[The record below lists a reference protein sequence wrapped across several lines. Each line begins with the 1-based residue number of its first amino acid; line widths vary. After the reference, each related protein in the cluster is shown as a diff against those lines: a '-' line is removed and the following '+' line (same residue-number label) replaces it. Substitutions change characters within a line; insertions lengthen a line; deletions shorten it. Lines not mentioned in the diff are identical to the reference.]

1 MKQDLLKLVGLSTI
15 LILLLSACTT
25 AETGKFTASGSFSAI
40 DTSIAPELSGK
51 VSEVNVVE
59 GESVSAGQPLFKI
72 NAEVSQAQYDQAA
85 AAVSAAEAAVEA
97 SRSQAASAE
106 AQYQLAL
113 QGALVQDMPNRQM
126 AWTNSLPEDYQEAW
140 YFNEI
145 ELIEAA
151 LTQVDSAEK
160 ALETARTELEN
171 EQKKASS
178 KDFIAVEKRLALAQ
192 VTLTVANATLT
203 QAQTAGNTDLENAAI
218 ESKDAAQAEF
228 DSALSDYQRML
239 TTSAADSIILARS
252 RVAVAQSTL
261 DNARDA
267 LLALQ
272 TGDQSLQVVAAQKA
286 AEAAAS
292 MVKQAEAGLEQAKQA
307 QNMAQLQLDRTTVT
321 SPVDGVVLTRNVEVG
336 DLAVA
341 GGTVMR
347 VANLDTLDLVVYL
360 PEDQYG
366 QVKIGD
372 EVYITVDSF
381 AGETF
386 EGTIVRISDEA
397 EFTPKNVQT
406 ESGRKST
413 VYAVKVQV
421 LNPDHRLKPG
431 MPADVE
437 FKIGRASC
445 RERV

>member
-1 MKQDLLKLVGLSTI
+1 MKHNSLKVVSLVVVLTF
-15 LILLLSACTT
+15 LLSACAT

-51 VSEVNVVE
+51 VTEVSVLE
-59 GESVSAGQPLFKI
+59 GESVTAGQTLFKI
-72 NAEVSQAQYDQAA
+72 DAEVSQAQYDQAA
-85 AAVSAAEAAVEA
+85 AAVSAAEAAVQA
-97 SRSQAASAE
+97 SRGQAASAE

-113 QGALVQDMPNRQM
+113 QGALIQDMPSRQT
-126 AWTNSLPEDYQEAW
+126 AWTNTPPEEYREAW
-140 YFNEI
+140 YFNKT

-151 LTQVDSAEK
+151 QSQVESAEK
-160 ALETARTELEN
+160 ALASTCAELEN

-178 KDFIAVEKRLALAQ
+178 RDFIAAEKRLALAQ
-192 VTLTVANATLT
+192 VTLTVAGATLT
-203 QAQTAGNTDLENAAI
+203 QAQTAGNTNLEDAAI
-218 ESKDAAQAEF
+218 ESRDAAQAEF

-239 TTSAADSIILARS
+239 TTSVADSIIMARS
-252 RVAVAQSTL
+252 RVAIAQATL
-261 DNARDA
+261 DNARNA

-292 MVKQAEAGLEQAKQA
+292 TVKQAEAGLEQAKKA
-307 QNMAQLQLDRTTVT
+307 LNMAQLLLDRTTVT

-336 DLAVA
+336 DLVVA
-341 GGTVMR
+341 GGPVMR
-347 VANLDTLDLVVYL
+347 VANLDTLDLIVYL

-366 QVKIGD
+366 RVNIGD
-372 EVYITVDSF
+372 KVAITVDSF
-381 AGETF
+381 PGETF
-386 EGTIVRISDEA
+386 KGTIVHISDEA

-413 VYAVKVQV
+413 VYAVKIQVQN
-421 LNPDHRLKPG
+421 LDHRLKPG

-437 FKIGRASC
+437 FSSK
-445 RERV
+445 

>member
-1 MKQDLLKLVGLSTI
+1 MKQNLLKLVGLSTI

-59 GESVSAGQPLFKI
+59 GESVSAGQHLFKI
-72 NAEVSQAQYDQAA
+72 DAEVSQAQYDQAA

-97 SRSQAASAE
+97 GRSQAASAE

-267 LLALQ
+267 LRALQ

-437 FKIGRASC
+437 FT
-445 RERV
+445 VH

>member
-1 MKQDLLKLVGLSTI
+1 MKHNLLKVVSLAVVLTF
-15 LILLLSACTT
+15 LLSACATT
-25 AETGKFTASGSFSAI
+25 ETGKFTASGSFSAI

-51 VSEVNVVE
+51 VIEVSVLE
-59 GESVSAGQPLFKI
+59 GERVTAGETLFKI
-72 NAEVSQAQYDQAA
+72 DAEVSQAQYDQAA
-85 AAVSAAEAAVEA
+85 AAVSAAEAAVDA
-97 SRSQAASAE
+97 SRGQAASAE

-113 QGALVQDMPNRQM
+113 QGALLQDMPNRQI
-126 AWTNSLPEDYQEAW
+126 AWTNSLPEDYQKSW
-140 YFNEI
+140 YFNET

-151 LTQVDSAEK
+151 KTQVDSAEK
-160 ALETARTELEN
+160 ALASARVELEN

-178 KDFIAVEKRLALAQ
+178 KDFIAAEKRLALAQ
-192 VTLTVANATLT
+192 VTLTVADATLA
-203 QAQTAGNTDLENAAI
+203 QAQTAGNSDLEDAAI

-239 TTSAADSIILARS
+239 TTSVADSITLARS
-252 RVAVAQSTL
+252 RVAVAQATL

-286 AEAAAS
+286 SEAAAS
-292 MVKQAEAGLEQAKQA
+292 VVKQAEAGLEQAKQA
-307 QNMAQLQLDRTTVT
+307 LNMAQLQLDRTTIT

-366 QVKIGD
+366 QVNIGD

-381 AGETF
+381 ASETF
-386 EGTIVRISDEA
+386 KGTIMRISDEA

-413 VYAVKVQV
+413 VYSVKIQV
-421 LNPDHRLKPG
+421 LNPDHKLKPG

-437 FKIGRASC
+437 FSIH
-445 RERV
+445 

>member
-85 AAVSAAEAAVEA
+85 AAVSAAEAVVEA

-151 LTQVDSAEK
+151 LTQVDSTEK

-437 FKIGRASC
+437 FT
-445 RERV
+445 VH

>member
-1 MKQDLLKLVGLSTI
+1 MKQKLLKLVSLTTV
-15 LILLLSACTT
+15 LVFLLSACSAAKTD
-25 AETGKFTASGSFSAI
+25 KFSASGTFSAI
-40 DTSIAPELSGK
+40 STSIVSEISGK
-51 VSEVNVVE
+51 VTEVTVNE
-59 GESVSAGQPLFKI
+59 GDTVKTGETLFTLD
-72 NAEVSQAQYDQAA
+72 AEVSQAQYDQAA
-85 AAVSAAEAAVEA
+85 AAVKAAEAAVEA
-97 SRSQAASAE
+97 SRQQADSAA

-113 QGALVQDMPNRQM
+113 QGAMLQD
-126 AWTNSLPEDYQEAW
+126 LPARNNQWNASVPDNYQEAW
-140 YFNEI
+140 YFNKN
-145 ELIEAA
+145 ELIDAAKSQVTSAEAA
-151 LTQVDSAEK
+151 LANAKTD
-160 ALETARTELEN
+160 LEN

-178 KDFIAVEKRLALAQ
+178 KDFLAAEERLALAQ
-192 VTLTVANATLT
+192 GSLSVAEITLNQAKSAN
-203 QAQTAGNTDLENAAI
+203 NTILEDAAV
-218 ESKDAAQAEF
+218 ELRDTAQAEF

-239 TTSAADSIILARS
+239 TTSAADSIIQARS
-252 RVAVAQSTL
+252 RVAIAQATL

-286 AEAAAS
+286 ANAAAS
-292 MVKQAEAGLEQAKQA
+292 MVKQAEAGLDQAKQA
-307 QNMAQLQLDRTTVT
+307 LNMAQLQLNRTTVT

-360 PEDQYG
+360 PEDEYG
-366 QVKIGD
+366 VVNIGD
-372 EVYITVDSF
+372 SVYISVDSF
-381 AGETF
+381 PGEIF
-386 EGTIVRISDEA
+386 KGTILRISDEA

-421 LNPDHRLKPG
+421 LNPDHKLKPG

-437 FKIGRASC
+437 FTIH
-445 RERV
+445 

>member
-1 MKQDLLKLVGLSTI
+1 MKQNLLKLVGLSTI

-72 NAEVSQAQYDQAA
+72 DAEVSQAQYDQAA

-192 VTLTVANATLT
+192 VTLTVADATLA
-203 QAQTAGNTDLENAAI
+203 QAQTAGNSDLEDAAI

-437 FKIGRASC
+437 FT
-445 RERV
+445 VH

>member
-1 MKQDLLKLVGLSTI
+1 MKQNLLRVVSLAIVVTF
-15 LILLLSACTT
+15 LLSACTT
-25 AETGKFTASGSFSAI
+25 AETGKLTASGTFSAN

-51 VSEVNVVE
+51 VREVSVLE
-59 GESVSAGQPLFKI
+59 GESVTVGQTLFKI
-72 NAEVSQAQYDQAA
+72 DAEVSQAQYDQAA
-85 AAVSAAEAAVEA
+85 ATVSSAEAAVEA
-97 SRSQAASAE
+97 SRAQAASAE

-113 QGALVQDMPNRQM
+113 QGAHLQDMPTRKT
-126 AWTNSLPEDYQEAW
+126 AWFNTLPGDYREVW
-140 YFNEI
+140 YFSET

-151 LTQVDSAEK
+151 QTQVTSAEK
-160 ALETARTELEN
+160 ALATAHTELAN
-171 EQKKASS
+171 EQNKASS
-178 KDFIAVEKRLALAQ
+178 KDFMAAEKRLALAQ
-192 VTLTVANATLT
+192 VSLTVAKATLT
-203 QAQTAGNTDLENAAI
+203 QAQTAGSTKLVDAAV
-218 ESKDAAQAEF
+218 ESKDVAQAEF
-228 DSALSDYQRML
+228 DSALLDYQRML
-239 TTSAADSIILARS
+239 TTSAADSINLTRS
-252 RVAVAQSTL
+252 RVAVAQASL

-286 AEAAAS
+286 SEAAAS
-292 MVKQAEAGLEQAKQA
+292 MVKQAEAGLEQAKQMR
-307 QNMAQLQLDRTTVT
+307 NMAQLQLDRTTVT

-366 QVKIGD
+366 QVNIGD
-372 EVYITVDSF
+372 VVYITVDSF
-381 AGETF
+381 AGGSF
-386 EGTIVRISDEA
+386 KGSIVRISDEA

-413 VYAVKVQV
+413 VYAVKIQV
-421 LNPDHRLKPG
+421 LNPDHKLKPG

-437 FKIGRASC
+437 FS
-445 RERV
+445 VN

>member
-1 MKQDLLKLVGLSTI
+1 MKQNLLKVVSLAAI

-40 DTSIAPELSGK
+40 DTSIASELSGK

-59 GESVSAGQPLFKI
+59 GESVTVGQTLFSI
-72 NAEVSQAQYDQAA
+72 DAEVSQAQYDQAA

-113 QGALVQDMPNRQM
+113 QGALIQDLPIRQT

-140 YFNEI
+140 YFNET

-151 LTQVDSAEK
+151 QTQVESAEK

-178 KDFIAVEKRLALAQ
+178 KDFIAAEKRLALAQ
-192 VTLTVANATLT
+192 VTLTVADATLT
-203 QAQTAGNTDLENAAI
+203 QAQTAGNTDLEDAAI
-218 ESKDAAQAEF
+218 ESRDAAQAEF

-252 RVAVAQSTL
+252 RVAVAQATL

-272 TGDQSLQVVAAQKA
+272 IGDQSLQVVAAQKA

-292 MVKQAEAGLEQAKQA
+292 LVEQAEAGLEQAKQA

-321 SPVDGVVLTRNVEVG
+321 SPVDGVVLTRSVEVG

-372 EVYITVDSF
+372 TVYITVDSF
-381 AGETF
+381 TGETF

-413 VYAVKVQV
+413 VYAVKIQVQ
-421 LNPDHRLKPG
+421 NPDHRLKPG

-437 FKIGRASC
+437 FVVR
-445 RERV
+445 

>member
-203 QAQTAGNTDLENAAI
+203 QVQTAGNTDLENAAI

-437 FKIGRASC
+437 FT
-445 RERV
+445 VH

>member
-1 MKQDLLKLVGLSTI
+1 MKQNLLKLVGLSTI

-292 MVKQAEAGLEQAKQA
+292 MVKQAEAGLDQAKQA
-307 QNMAQLQLDRTTVT
+307 LNMAQLQLDRTTIT
-321 SPVDGVVLTRNVEVG
+321 SPVDGVVLTRSVEVG

-372 EVYITVDSF
+372 MVDITVDSF

-386 EGTIVRISDEA
+386 KGTIVRISDEA

-413 VYAVKVQV
+413 VYAIKIQVQN
-421 LNPDHRLKPG
+421 LDHRLKPG

-437 FKIGRASC
+437 FT
-445 RERV
+445 VD

>member
-1 MKQDLLKLVGLSTI
+1 MKQNLLKLVGLSTI

-252 RVAVAQSTL
+252 RVAVAQATL

-437 FKIGRASC
+437 FT
-445 RERV
+445 VH

>member
-1 MKQDLLKLVGLSTI
+1 MKQNLLKLVSLSAI
-15 LILLLSACTT
+15 LILLLSACAT

-59 GESVSAGQPLFKI
+59 GESVSAGQHLFKI
-72 NAEVSQAQYDQAA
+72 DAEVSQAQYDQAA

-437 FKIGRASC
+437 FT
-445 RERV
+445 VH

>member
-1 MKQDLLKLVGLSTI
+1 
-15 LILLLSACTT
+15 
-25 AETGKFTASGSFSAI
+25 
-40 DTSIAPELSGK
+40 
-51 VSEVNVVE
+51 
-59 GESVSAGQPLFKI
+59 
-72 NAEVSQAQYDQAA
+72 
-85 AAVSAAEAAVEA
+85 
-97 SRSQAASAE
+97 
-106 AQYQLAL
+106 
-113 QGALVQDMPNRQM
+113 
-126 AWTNSLPEDYQEAW
+126 
-140 YFNEI
+140 
-145 ELIEAA
+145 
-151 LTQVDSAEK
+151 
-160 ALETARTELEN
+160 
-171 EQKKASS
+171 
-178 KDFIAVEKRLALAQ
+178 
-192 VTLTVANATLT
+192 VTLTVADATLA
-203 QAQTAGNTDLENAAI
+203 QAQTAGNSDLEDAAI

-239 TTSAADSIILARS
+239 TTSVADSITLARS
-252 RVAVAQSTL
+252 RVAVAQATL

-286 AEAAAS
+286 SEAAAS
-292 MVKQAEAGLEQAKQA
+292 VVKQAEAGLEQAKQA
-307 QNMAQLQLDRTTVT
+307 LNMAQLQLDRTTIT

-366 QVKIGD
+366 QVNIGD

-381 AGETF
+381 ASETF
-386 EGTIVRISDEA
+386 KGTIMRISDEA

-413 VYAVKVQV
+413 VYSVKIQV
-421 LNPDHRLKPG
+421 LNPDHKLKPG

-437 FKIGRASC
+437 FSIH
-445 RERV
+445 

>member
-1 MKQDLLKLVGLSTI
+1 MKQNLLRVVSLAVVLTF
-15 LILLLSACTT
+15 LLSACST
-25 AETGKFTASGSFSAI
+25 AETGKLTASGSFSAI

-51 VSEVNVVE
+51 VTEVSVLE
-59 GESVSAGQPLFKI
+59 GETVTAGQTLFKI

-85 AAVSAAEAAVEA
+85 AAVSAAEAAVDA
-97 SRSQAASAE
+97 SHGQAASAE

-113 QGALVQDMPNRQM
+113 QGAHMQDMPNRQM
-126 AWTNSLPEDYQEAW
+126 AWTNTLPEDYQEVW
-140 YFNEI
+140 YFNET

-151 LTQVDSAEK
+151 QTQVESAEK
-160 ALETARTELEN
+160 ALASARTELEN

-178 KDFIAVEKRLALAQ
+178 KDFIAAEKRLALAQ
-192 VTLTVANATLT
+192 VTLTVADATLT
-203 QAQTAGNTDLENAAI
+203 QAQTAGNTNLEDAAI

-228 DSALSDYQRML
+228 DSALLDYQRML
-239 TTSAADSIILARS
+239 TTSAADSITLTRS
-252 RVAVAQSTL
+252 RVAIAQATL

-267 LLALQ
+267 LLSLQ

-286 AEAAAS
+286 SEAAIS
-292 MVKQAEAGLEQAKQA
+292 MVKQAEAGLEQANQA
-307 QNMAQLQLDRTTVT
+307 LNMAQLQLDRTTVT

-366 QVKIGD
+366 QVNIGNA
-372 EVYITVDSF
+372 VYVTVDSF

-386 EGTIVRISDEA
+386 KGTIVRISDEA

-413 VYAVKVQV
+413 VYAVKIQV

-437 FKIGRASC
+437 FT
-445 RERV
+445 VH